1 MVPAVMVR
9 STPSTARKP
18 RKSLV
23 SPDVCSSGTADFR
36 GPCTGSTPSIQPS
49 LTCEP
54 QKSAGH
60 TWWLCERLT
69 DHDMEELKTPPCA
82 SEPHQIAIINVG
94 YPFHC
99 HVLHGSFEAL
109 RRAPWPVFGWL
120 GEAAGAGAWPLHAGR
135 FNRLRLRVGH
145 ELSVGQRLRADGI
158 LQQAVEQ

>member
-82 SEPHQIAIINVG
+82 SEPHQIAIINNVAVV
-94 YPFHC
+94 HT
-99 HVLHGSFEAL
+99 L
-109 RRAPWPVFGWL
+109 FGQSL
-120 GEAAGAGAWPLHAGR
+120 SSTPA
-135 FNRLRLRVGH
+135 
-145 ELSVGQRLRADGI
+145 ELSVSSPAQSDFSGPTS
-158 LQQAVEQ
+158 

>member
-1 MVPAVMVR
+1 M
-9 STPSTARKP
+9 S
-18 RKSLV
+18 
-23 SPDVCSSGTADFR
+23 
-36 GPCTGSTPSIQPS
+36 TGSTPLVGVGVDASHQS
-49 LTCEP
+49 LVALRWAAEY
-54 QKSAGH
+54 ARALGA
-60 TWWLCERLT
+60 RLRAVAPWRYPT
-69 DHDMEELKTPPCA
+69 TYGTAPDWSKMD
-82 SEPHQIAIINVG
+82 VG

-135 FNRLRLRVGH
+135 FSRLRLWVGH